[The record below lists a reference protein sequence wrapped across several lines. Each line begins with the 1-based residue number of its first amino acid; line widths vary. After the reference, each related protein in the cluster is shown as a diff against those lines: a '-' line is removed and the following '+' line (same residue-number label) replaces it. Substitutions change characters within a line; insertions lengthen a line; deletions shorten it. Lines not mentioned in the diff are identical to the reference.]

1 MTKKYGFKIVHD
13 SFTPFATK
21 HIAFTI
27 NKLYKLM
34 RRKKNEIYSVFVYV
48 CVRECQKV
56 RREYHIN
63 IYSNVGEN
71 QVCVYVT
78 EEK

>member
-1 MTKKYGFKIVHD
+1 MTEKYGFKIVHD

-34 RRKKNEIYSVFVYV
+34 RRKKNDIYSVFMYV
-48 CVRECQKV
+48 CERERECQKV
-56 RREYHIN
+56 RREYHMN
-63 IYSNVGEN
+63 IYSNGGEN
-71 QVCVYVT
+71 
-78 EEK
+78 